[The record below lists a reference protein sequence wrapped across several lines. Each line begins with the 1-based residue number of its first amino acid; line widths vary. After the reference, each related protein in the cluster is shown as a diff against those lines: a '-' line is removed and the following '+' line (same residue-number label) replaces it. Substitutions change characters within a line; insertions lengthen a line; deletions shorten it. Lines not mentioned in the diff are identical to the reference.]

1 MNVQAISIPG
11 QQHHHGKPFPLV
23 LECQTSAASLNA
35 TADWI
40 AEHKR
45 QLLQQAADHGAILF
59 RGFPLNTAEDFDR
72 FVAAFDLENF
82 PYDQSLSNAVR
93 VNKTPRVFTANEAP
107 PSVTIFL
114 HHEMAQTP
122 VYPSRLFFFCEHA
135 AAKGGATPLC
145 RSDILWE
152 RLSAQCPQF
161 AQNCAS
167 KGLRY
172 SNVMPA
178 ENDATSGMGRSW
190 QSTLRAAT
198 REAAEVRETVDS
210 DFTVGYYPSLIYDG
224 TTPVISYYDK
234 SEHHLQMA
242 EKPSSSWVPTTIDGS
257 SDDTG
262 RYSRLA
268 VHPGTPRLAV
278 VYADITTHEGKYRQL
293 TGSTWSSAVVI
304 DNTGE
309 VNNDIAYTSL
319 AFDGNNIPAVSFYET
334 IDADLRF
341 AYAANSDG
349 TAWSAARIGSSSG
362 VWGLNTNLHFSGFSS
377 NTGRALWDIVYYN
390 KTNGSVDMAQGNLVD
405 LWTYTIDLTGRHDG
419 GANVTAVWR
428 GSTLTFVYT
437 VSDASRMLFYN

>member
-1 MNVQAISIPG
+1 MNIQSVSISG

-23 LECQTSAASLNA
+23 LQCQTSAATLDA
-35 TADWI
+35 TAGWI

-93 VNKTPRVFTANEAP
+93 VNKTPRIFTANEAP

-122 VYPSRLFFFCEHA
+122 VYPSRLFFFCEQP

-161 AQNCAS
+161 ARNCAS

-198 REAAEVRETVDS
+198 REAAEKRLRELNYSWEWLPD
-210 DFTVGYYPSLIYDG
+210 GSLRA
-224 TTPVISYYDK
+224 TTPVLPALRKLAHGGTSFFNQLIAATQGWKDRRNDPSK
-234 SEHHLQMA
+234 SI
-242 EKPSSSWVPTTIDGS
+242 TFGD
-257 SDDTG
+257 
-262 RYSRLA
+262 
-268 VHPGTPRLAV
+268 GTPLDRDAV
-278 VYADITTHEGKYRQL
+278 NIATKL
-293 TGSTWSSAVVI
+293 
-304 DNTGE
+304 GE
-309 VNNDIAYTSL
+309 ELS
-319 AFDGNNIPAVSFYET
+319 FDVPWQKGDVA
-334 IDADLRF
+334 
-341 AYAANSDG
+341 
-349 TAWSAARIGSSSG
+349 
-362 VWGLNTNLHFSGFSS
+362 
-377 NTGRALWDIVYYN
+377 
-390 KTNGSVDMAQGNLVD
+390 LVD
-405 LWTYTIDLTGRHDG
+405 NYVAMHGRRTFEGTRRVLASLVAAD
-419 GANVTAVWR
+419 ANE
-428 GSTLTFVYT
+428 GI
-437 VSDASRMLFYN
+437 